1 MLYSEFIENTG
12 CKASEYN
19 YQVYK
24 NLEVMYMN
32 SDISKEVIYEYGKK
46 LVDNSKSQAVIEFEE
61 GITKKIE
68 EKKKIIEDNKW
79 SIEYY
84 NNLLND
90 SHYYLTDS
98 EKLTYKRHIKSYKLD
113 NRSLR
118 NEIRSLKDMITA

>member
-12 CKASEYN
+12 CKDSEYN

-68 EKKKIIEDNKW
+68 EKKKLIEDNKW

-84 NNLLND
+84 NDLLND

-98 EKLTYKRHIKSYKLD
+98 EKLTYKRHI
-113 NRSLR
+113 
-118 NEIRSLKDMITA
+118 I

>member
-1 MLYSEFIENTG
+1 MSIDYWLGFLSVPVLIIFVICKLVQGAIDEKDRKDML
-12 CKASEYN
+12 
-19 YQVYK
+19 
-24 NLEVMYMN
+24 
-32 SDISKEVIYEYGKK
+32 KK
-46 LVDNSKSQAVIEFEE
+46 L
-61 GITKKIE
+61 
-68 EKKKIIEDNKW
+68 IEDNKW

-118 NEIRSLKDMITA
+118 NEIRSLKDRITA

>member
-61 GITKKIE
+61 SITKKIE
-68 EKKKIIEDNKW
+68 EKKKLIEDNKW
-79 SIEYY
+79 SIEYFSTVGSI
-84 NNLLND
+84 LLIYCNF
-90 SHYYLTDS
+90 
-98 EKLTYKRHIKSYKLD
+98 KLALSFSSSILAPIIVSQ
-113 NRSLR
+113 
-118 NEIRSLKDMITA
+118 